1 MLVGVTMIINL
12 IQKLVEK
19 LILYM
24 ILCIKSSDYNLK
36 PIILNNLKCHENR
49 NAKTTLMYSL
59 GLSLII
65 FTGSSFAIMS

>member
-1 MLVGVTMIINL
+1 
-12 IQKLVEK
+12 
-19 LILYM
+19 
-24 ILCIKSSDYNLK
+24 LK

-49 NAKTTLMYSL
+49 NEKTTLMYSL